1 MRDFCDAKL
10 MARSLRESL
19 KTKAVSIT
27 HGESLELIAKI
38 LGVDNWNIL
47 SAEISAAGQRR
58 SETPHC
64 AFCNKPPDKIDALIA
79 GPGVFICN
87 ECIALC
93 TNALDERDLSKLPD
107 IDGTQPPDVEA
118 SSALQDHLRG
128 RSTEQL
134 CAYQREAQR
143 RLDNTRAAIRTA
155 EVLLGAAS
163 SEPLMPEPMGAFL
176 RAKPRKE
183 LAAMKRKM
191 EGNLSLG
198 AATLQMVENVLN
210 ERGR

>member
-1 MRDFCDAKL
+1 MRDFRDAKL

-47 SAEISAAGQRR
+47 SAEFSAAGQRR
-58 SETPHC
+58 SKTPHC
-64 AFCNKPPDKIDALIA
+64 AFCNKPPDRIDALIA

-155 EVLLGAAS
+155 EVRGGWANLNSPISG
-163 SEPLMPEPMGAFL
+163 FL
-176 RAKPRKE
+176 A
-183 LAAMKRKM
+183 
-191 EGNLSLG
+191 
-198 AATLQMVENVLN
+198 
-210 ERGR
+210 